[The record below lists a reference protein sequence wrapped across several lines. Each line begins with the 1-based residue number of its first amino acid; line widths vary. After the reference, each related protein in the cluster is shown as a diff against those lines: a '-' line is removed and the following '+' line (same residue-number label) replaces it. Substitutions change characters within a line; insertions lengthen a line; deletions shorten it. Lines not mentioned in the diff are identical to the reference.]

1 MNANRTK
8 ILSTTALIAILLI
21 QMFWMWNT
29 YNINARQLGK
39 ECNEILEKAIAL
51 ELDKTNRCDS
61 FFESGDTIAS
71 SNIYN
76 PTLSLYDAIY
86 KKSHQDANTDI
97 LTNIADSIFKAEKLP
112 FRAAINKVNMKTGKV
127 MEGKNINSNI
137 FPFLEEVKTN
147 IQPVRLDN
155 SVGFQMT
162 ITNGSIYI
170 FRHNWVL
177 LLISILISIVI
188 ILSIIDQIN
197 YINEQERVRLLRE
210 DFSYAMVHDM
220 KSPLTSIIMGTKY
233 LHSGVLEKKPE
244 IKEKYFT
251 IVEDEAQHLLALINR
266 LLTISKLEHGKL
278 NIQKT
283 VVKLKPMIEDVT
295 EKYKAKSDKPIHI
308 AIQLKVT
315 TVAADEE
322 YLKEAISNLID
333 NATKYSKE
341 KINIRISTLED
352 NHYIPQFG
360 IRIVHKKLVVSQ
372 IFCTFIG
379 DLQQVT
385 NIFDMTTDY
394 KVTELFCII
403 DEFCKHFDA
412 ENAGNL
418 LEDNSGTKR
427 RRRQASLSDSEIMTI
442 LLYFHFGTFRNFK
455 HYYLFFIKG
464 TMKSYF
470 PKAVSYNRF
479 VELESRVFFQ
489 LMFFLNLGAFGRC
502 TGITFV
508 DSTMIPVCHN
518 LRRYANKVFKGIAT
532 DGKGTMGWCH
542 GFKLHLACN
551 DRGEIIAFV
560 LTGAN
565 VSDKDPNV
573 FKVLAKRLYGK
584 LFADKGYISQK
595 LFDFLFED
603 GIQLV
608 TGLRVNMKN
617 KLMPFYDRMMLR
629 KRYIIE
635 TINDMLKNTAQIVH
649 SRHRS
654 VNNFVMNLI
663 SALGAYCFFDNKP
676 MALQGYCI
684 EDTKQLSLF

>member
-1 MNANRTK
+1 
-8 ILSTTALIAILLI
+8 
-21 QMFWMWNT
+21 
-29 YNINARQLGK
+29 
-39 ECNEILEKAIAL
+39 
-51 ELDKTNRCDS
+51 
-61 FFESGDTIAS
+61 
-71 SNIYN
+71 
-76 PTLSLYDAIY
+76 
-86 KKSHQDANTDI
+86 
-97 LTNIADSIFKAEKLP
+97 
-112 FRAAINKVNMKTGKV
+112 
-127 MEGKNINSNI
+127 
-137 FPFLEEVKTN
+137 
-147 IQPVRLDN
+147 
-155 SVGFQMT
+155 
-162 ITNGSIYI
+162 
-170 FRHNWVL
+170 
-177 LLISILISIVI
+177 
-188 ILSIIDQIN
+188 
-197 YINEQERVRLLRE
+197 
-210 DFSYAMVHDM
+210 
-220 KSPLTSIIMGTKY
+220 
-233 LHSGVLEKKPE
+233 
-244 IKEKYFT
+244 
-251 IVEDEAQHLLALINR
+251 
-266 LLTISKLEHGKL
+266 
-278 NIQKT
+278 
-283 VVKLKPMIEDVT
+283 
-295 EKYKAKSDKPIHI
+295 
-308 AIQLKVT
+308 
-315 TVAADEE
+315 
-322 YLKEAISNLID
+322 
-333 NATKYSKE
+333 
-341 KINIRISTLED
+341 
-352 NHYIPQFG
+352 
-360 IRIVHKKLVVSQ
+360 
-372 IFCTFIG
+372 
-379 DLQQVT
+379 
-385 NIFDMTTDY
+385 MTTDY

-427 RRRQASLSDSEIMTI
+427 GRRQASLSDSEIMTI

-595 LFDFLFED
+595 LF
-603 GIQLV
+603 
-608 TGLRVNMKN
+608 
-617 KLMPFYDRMMLR
+617 YDRMMLR

-649 SRHRS
+649 LRHRS

-663 SALGAYCFFDNKP
+663 SALGAYCSLTTSQWHCKDTASKTQSNFHCSKDRIISFD
-676 MALQGYCI
+676 
-684 EDTKQLSLF
+684 SLYTAHV